1 MPKAEQGG
9 DNCHVI
15 PLARFFI
22 FGVQNLRRI
31 KQRKGHYFIQASSA
45 DENDKDGEY
54 DSEFFCL
61 SFLKRNAQNLHHIK
75 QRKGH
80 CFTQAPSDD
89 EDYNDDEN

>member
-1 MPKAEQGG
+1 MP
-9 DNCHVI
+9 CH
-15 PLARFFI
+15 PPRSAFLFWEC
-22 FGVQNLRRI
+22 RI
-31 KQRKGHYFIQASSA
+31 CVALNKEKGHYFIQASSA
-45 DENDKDGEY
+45 DEDDKDDEY
-54 DSEFFCL
+54 DSGFFCL

>member
-1 MPKAEQGG
+1 MTIAMSSPSLG
-9 DNCHVI
+9 
-15 PLARFFI
+15 FFI
-22 FGVQNLRRI
+22 LGVQNLRRI

-45 DENDKDGEY
+45 DEDDEY
-54 DSEFFCL
+54 DSGFFCL